1 MSPPSA
7 SDLAAPLVPQ
17 PIPAVEASRDPVERT
32 MRLSVAE
39 GGATQIFLNWTSGSV
54 LIGYMLHFGASPF
67 EIGLVSSVPLLAQ
80 MISPFAAWLG
90 ALAGSRK
97 YLTAILAGVG
107 RGLWLLAALLP
118 QLGIPD
124 PLKPA
129 FLVFIVMIS
138 STFQSAAGTL
148 WAAWMG
154 DVVPEDKR
162 GRYFGTR
169 AGIVGLIGMFA
180 NLGAGW
186 FLDTV
191 AVPLNFQTVLLVSVV
206 CAAIGIYLYL
216 LHYEP
221 PTTISRASLMD
232 TFRAP
237 WRDANFRKF
246 LLFGVYWQFTVLLA
260 APFVF
265 PYFLDQL
272 QMTFTQ
278 VSIWSVIA
286 SSCAFV
292 TLSLWGRIADRVGN
306 KAVLAIGT
314 FLAGVALPS
323 CWIMAGITGN
333 LNFIWAS
340 AVFDAIAW
348 GAIGPAIFNLALVS
362 APKANRAAFIA
373 MYALTTGA
381 AGFLGGLLSGPLLLV
396 LLPFGFQVFNSTW
409 TGYHSLF
416 VFAGLLRAQA
426 WFLLRPV
433 QENNAWRTRDL
444 LRTMRPWRLLG
455 FPWRN

>member
-1 MSPPSA
+1 MSTSPVPNLTAPP
-7 SDLAAPLVPQ
+7 VPQ
-17 PIPAVEASRDPVERT
+17 QNPATQAASDPVERT
-32 MRLSVAE
+32 MRLSIAE
-39 GGATQIFLNWTSGSV
+39 GSVTQIFLNWTSGSV

-67 EIGLVSSVPLLAQ
+67 EIGLVASVPLLAQ
-80 MISPFAAWLG
+80 MISPFAAWLA

-97 YLTAILAGVG
+97 HLTAALATLG
-107 RGLWLLAALLP
+107 RGLWVLAAFLP

-138 STFQSAAGTL
+138 SIFQSAAGTL

-154 DVVPEDKR
+154 DVVPDEKR
-162 GRYFGTR
+162 GSYFGTR

-180 NLGAGW
+180 SLGAGW

-191 AVPLNFQTVLLVSVV
+191 AVPLNFQIVLLVSVV
-206 CAAIGIYLYL
+206 CAAVGIYLYL

-221 PTTISRASLMD
+221 PTTASKASLIA
-232 TFRAP
+232 TFQEP

-272 QMTFTQ
+272 QMSFTQ

-306 KAVLAIGT
+306 KAVLAVGT

-323 CWIMAGITGN
+323 CWIVAGLTGN

-348 GAIGPAIFNLALVS
+348 GAIGPAIFNLALAS
-362 APKANRAAFIA
+362 APKANRTAFIA
-373 MYALTTGA
+373 MYSLTTGA

-396 LLPFGFQVFNSTW
+396 LLPFTFNLLNTTW

-416 VFAGLLRAQA
+416 VIAGLLRAQA
-426 WFLLRPV
+426 WYLLRPV